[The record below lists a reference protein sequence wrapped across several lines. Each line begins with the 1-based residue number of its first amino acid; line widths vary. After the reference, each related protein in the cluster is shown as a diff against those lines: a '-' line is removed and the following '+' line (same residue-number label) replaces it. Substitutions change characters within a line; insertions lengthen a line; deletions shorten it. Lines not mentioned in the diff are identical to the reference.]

1 MKIENRII
9 IIYINHIIKDTV
21 NKWEL
26 QSVAVAIPNNQKEFK
41 YKKSKKT
48 VKIKK
53 KRTEE

>member
-1 MKIENRII
+1 MKNENRII

-26 QSVAVAIPNNQKEFK
+26 QSVAVAIPKNQKEVK
-41 YKKSKKT
+41 YKKYKKT